1 MTCTERKRSIQGRP
15 GDAPMLQEKDLAKKC
30 AARLNAARFR
40 NGTPQREAVPKRIQ
54 APRTLL
60 RVNLRNRLLVFHR
73 LSPFIRN
80 GAFRRRHAQAPPG
93 EPPRFFVHLDPVSL
107 LLGHA
112 RSKIITGSA
121 VADADARDLNRRG
134 RETPDERL
142 ASNSN

>member
-1 MTCTERKRSIQGRP
+1 
-15 GDAPMLQEKDLAKKC
+15 MLQEKDLAKKC
-30 AARLNAARFR
+30 AERLKAARFR
-40 NGTPQREAVPKRIQ
+40 NGTPHREAVPNRIQ

-80 GAFRRRHAQAPPG
+80 SAFRRRHAQAPPG
-93 EPPRFFVHLDPVSL
+93 EPPRLFVYLDPVSL
-107 LLGHA
+107 FFGHA
-112 RSKIITGSA
+112 WNKIITGSA

-134 RETPDERL
+134 RETHDERL